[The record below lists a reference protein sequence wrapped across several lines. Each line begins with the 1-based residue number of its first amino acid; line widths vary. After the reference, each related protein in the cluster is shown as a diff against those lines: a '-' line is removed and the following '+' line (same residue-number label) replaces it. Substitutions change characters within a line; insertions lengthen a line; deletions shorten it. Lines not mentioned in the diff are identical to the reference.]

1 MFLPGLT
8 FQTAWD
14 DPGHRLVAVAF
25 NERSTRLLVVIA

>member
-14 DPGHRLVAVAF
+14 DPGNRLVAVAS
-25 NERSTRLLVVIA
+25 NERNTRLLVVIA